1 MARGSGEV
9 AVTEQAQPKPK
20 PEPKPEP
27 IVLVVQDGLIGSTST
42 VEKKETKHG

>member
-1 MARGSGEV
+1 MGRGGGEV

-20 PEPKPEP
+20 PKPEP